1 MDVLAHMRVFRAVVE
16 RDSFSKA
23 ALELNQS
30 AAAISKQVRQ
40 LEERLGT
47 LLLVRT
53 TRRMSLSDGG
63 RAYYLECCR
72 LLDEIA
78 ALEVAT
84 RGCAGKVAGRLRVNA
99 PLSFGLKV
107 LSPLLPAFMARYPDV
122 RPELTLDDRLR
133 DVVGEGYDVS
143 LRIRAAL
150 ADSTLV
156 ARRLGD
162 VEQMICAA
170 PAYLARRGIPASI
183 ADLDGHD
190 CIAYGRGDGSP
201 MPWLFPG
208 DNGGQVEYRL
218 ASPRMTVGDAEART
232 AAVLAGL
239 GVAQL
244 ATWLVQE
251 YLATGAIVAVLP
263 ALATPGLPLY
273 LAWPLARQ
281 LTPKTGPLLQEL
293 RQRLTIS

>member
-1 MDVLAHMRVFRAVVE
+1 MMDVLAHMRVFRAVVE

-107 LSPLLPAFMARYPDV
+107 LSPLLPVFMQRYPEIQ
-122 RPELTLDDRLR
+122 PELTLDDRLR

-170 PAYLARRGIPASI
+170 PAYLARRGTPQRAL
-183 ADLDGHD
+183 DLHGHD
-190 CIAYGRGDGSP
+190 CLA
-201 MPWLFPG
+201 
-208 DNGGQVEYRL
+208 YRL
-218 ASPRMTVGDAEART
+218 ADSPGIW
-232 AAVLAGL
+232 
-239 GVAQL
+239 QL
-244 ATWLVQE
+244 DGPE
-251 YLATGAIVAVLP
+251 GASNIVLP
-263 ALATPGLPLY
+263 VRFSADSSLLLADMLVAGIGVGALPSFVAAPLLASGALARVLPSH
-273 LAWPLARQ
+273 AMARRGVYA
-281 LTPKTGPLLQEL
+281 LTPDGRHVPQKVRAFCDFLAQEL
-293 RQRLTIS
+293 QAA

>member
-107 LSPLLPAFMARYPDV
+107 LSPLLPVFMQRYPEIQ
-122 RPELTLDDRLR
+122 PELTLDDRLR

-170 PAYLARRGIPASI
+170 PAYLARRGTPQRAL
-183 ADLDGHD
+183 DLHGHD
-190 CIAYGRGDGSP
+190 CLA
-201 MPWLFPG
+201 
-208 DNGGQVEYRL
+208 YRL
-218 ASPRMTVGDAEART
+218 ADSPGIW
-232 AAVLAGL
+232 
-239 GVAQL
+239 QL
-244 ATWLVQE
+244 DGPE
-251 YLATGAIVAVLP
+251 GASNIVLP
-263 ALATPGLPLY
+263 VRFSADSSLLLADMLVAGIGVGALPSFVAAPLLASGALARVLPSH
-273 LAWPLARQ
+273 AMARRGVYA
-281 LTPKTGPLLQEL
+281 LTPDGRHVPQKVRAFCDFLAQEL
-293 RQRLTIS
+293 QAA

>member
-78 ALEVAT
+78 ALEAAT

-107 LSPLLPAFMARYPDV
+107 LSPLLPVFMQRYPEIQ
-122 RPELTLDDRLR
+122 PELTLDDRLR

-150 ADSTLV
+150 ADSSLV
-156 ARRLGD
+156 ARRLGE

-170 PAYLARRGIPASI
+170 PAYLARRGTPQRAL
-183 ADLDGHD
+183 DLHGHD
-190 CIAYGRGDGSP
+190 CLA
-201 MPWLFPG
+201 
-208 DNGGQVEYRL
+208 YRL
-218 ASPRMTVGDAEART
+218 ADSPGIWQLDGPEGASNIVLPVRFSADSSLLLADMLVAGIGVGALPSFV
-232 AAVLAGL
+232 AAPLLASGVLAR
-239 GVAQL
+239 
-244 ATWLVQE
+244 
-251 YLATGAIVAVLP
+251 VLP
-263 ALATPGLPLY
+263 SHAM
-273 LAWPLARQ
+273 ARRGVYA
-281 LTPKTGPLLQEL
+281 LTPDGRHVPQKVRAFCDFLAQEL
-293 RQRLTIS
+293 QAA

>member
-1 MDVLAHMRVFRAVVE
+1 MDVFAHMRVFRAVVE

-53 TRRMSLSDGG
+53 TRRMSLSDSG

-78 ALEVAT
+78 ALELAT
-84 RGCAGKVAGRLRVNA
+84 RGCAGKVAGRLRVNV

-107 LSPLLPAFMARYPDV
+107 LSPLLPVFMARHPEV
-122 RPELTLDDRLR
+122 KLELTLDDRLR

-150 ADSTLV
+150 ADSSLV
-156 ARRLGD
+156 ARRLGE

-170 PAYLARRGIPASI
+170 PAYLARRGTPRQAL
-183 ADLDGHD
+183 DLHGHD
-190 CIAYGRGDGSP
+190 CLA
-201 MPWLFPG
+201 
-208 DNGGQVEYRL
+208 YRL
-218 ASPRMTVGDAEART
+218 ADSPGIWQLDGPEGVSSIVLPVRFSADSSLLLADMLVAGVGVGALPSFVAAPLLASGALARVLPSHGMARRGVYALYPDGRHVPQKVRAFCDFLAEA
-232 AAVLAGL
+232 LQAG
-239 GVAQL
+239 
-244 ATWLVQE
+244 
-251 YLATGAIVAVLP
+251 
-263 ALATPGLPLY
+263 
-273 LAWPLARQ
+273 
-281 LTPKTGPLLQEL
+281 
-293 RQRLTIS
+293 

>member
-170 PAYLARRGIPASI
+170 PAYLARRGTPRQAT
-183 ADLDGHD
+183 DLHGHD
-190 CIAYGRGDGSP
+190 CLA
-201 MPWLFPG
+201 
-208 DNGGQVEYRL
+208 YRL
-218 ASPRMTVGDAEART
+218 ADSPGVWQLDGPEGASSIVLPVRFSADNSLMLADMLVAGIGVGALPSFIAAPLLASGALARVLPSHAMARRGVYALTPDGRHVPQRVRAFCDFLAEAW
-232 AAVLAGL
+232 
-239 GVAQL
+239 Q
-244 ATWLVQE
+244 
-251 YLATGAIVAVLP
+251 
-263 ALATPGLPLY
+263 PG
-273 LAWPLARQ
+273 
-281 LTPKTGPLLQEL
+281 
-293 RQRLTIS
+293 

>member
-1 MDVLAHMRVFRAVVE
+1 MDVLALMRVFRAVVE

-30 AAAISKQVRQ
+30 AAAVSKQVRQ

-47 LLLVRT
+47 VLLVRT

-78 ALEVAT
+78 ALELAT
-84 RGCAGKVAGRLRVNA
+84 RGCAGKVAGRLRVNV

-107 LSPLLPAFMARYPDV
+107 LSPLLPAFMARYPEV
-122 RPELTLDDRLR
+122 KLELTLDDRLR

-170 PAYLARRGIPASI
+170 PAYLARRGTPRQAT
-183 ADLDGHD
+183 DLHGHD
-190 CIAYGRGDGSP
+190 CLA
-201 MPWLFPG
+201 
-208 DNGGQVEYRL
+208 YRL
-218 ASPRMTVGDAEART
+218 ADSPGVWQLDGPEGPSSIVLPVRFSADNSLMLADMLVAGIGVGALPSFIAAPLLAGGALVRVLPSHAMARRGVYALTPDGRHVPQRVRAFCDFLAEAW
-232 AAVLAGL
+232 
-239 GVAQL
+239 Q
-244 ATWLVQE
+244 
-251 YLATGAIVAVLP
+251 
-263 ALATPGLPLY
+263 PG
-273 LAWPLARQ
+273 
-281 LTPKTGPLLQEL
+281 
-293 RQRLTIS
+293 

>member
-23 ALELNQS
+23 AQELNQS

-40 LEERLGT
+40 LEARLGT
-47 LLLVRT
+47 VLLVRT

-99 PLSFGLKV
+99 PLSFGLTV
-107 LSPLLPAFMARYPDV
+107 LSPLLPVFMQRYPDV
-122 RPELTLDDRLR
+122 RLEMTLDDRLR

-150 ADSTLV
+150 ADSSLV
-156 ARRLGD
+156 ARRLGE

-170 PAYLARRGIPASI
+170 PDYLARRGTPLRAP
-183 ADLDGHD
+183 DLHGHD
-190 CIAYGRGDGSP
+190 CLA
-201 MPWLFPG
+201 
-208 DNGGQVEYRL
+208 YRL
-218 ASPRMTVGDAEART
+218 ADSPGIWQLDGPEGASSVVLPVRFAADSSLLLADMLVAGMGVGALPSFI
-232 AAVLAGL
+232 AAPLLASG
-239 GVAQL
+239 A
-244 ATWLVQE
+244 LVR
-251 YLATGAIVAVLP
+251 VLP
-263 ALATPGLPLY
+263 AHGM
-273 LAWPLARQ
+273 ARRGVYA
-281 LTPKTGPLLQEL
+281 LTPDGRHVPQKVRAFCDFLAQQLQAA
-293 RQRLTIS
+293 

>member
-122 RPELTLDDRLR
+122 KPELTLDDRLR

-170 PAYLARRGIPASI
+170 PAYLARRGTPRQAT
-183 ADLDGHD
+183 DLHGHD
-190 CIAYGRGDGSP
+190 CLA
-201 MPWLFPG
+201 
-208 DNGGQVEYRL
+208 YRL
-218 ASPRMTVGDAEART
+218 ADSPGVWRLDGPEGASAIVLPVRFAADNSLMLADMLVAGIGVGALPSFIAAPLLASGALARVLPSHAMARRGVYALTPDGRHVPQRVRAFCDFLAEAW
-232 AAVLAGL
+232 
-239 GVAQL
+239 Q
-244 ATWLVQE
+244 
-251 YLATGAIVAVLP
+251 
-263 ALATPGLPLY
+263 PG
-273 LAWPLARQ
+273 
-281 LTPKTGPLLQEL
+281 
-293 RQRLTIS
+293 

>member
-107 LSPLLPAFMARYPDV
+107 LSPLLPVFMQRYPEIQL
-122 RPELTLDDRLR
+122 ELTLDDRLR

-170 PAYLARRGIPASI
+170 PAYLARRGTPQRAL
-183 ADLDGHD
+183 DLHGHD
-190 CIAYGRGDGSP
+190 CLA
-201 MPWLFPG
+201 
-208 DNGGQVEYRL
+208 YRL
-218 ASPRMTVGDAEART
+218 ADSPGIW
-232 AAVLAGL
+232 
-239 GVAQL
+239 QL
-244 ATWLVQE
+244 DGPE
-251 YLATGAIVAVLP
+251 GASNIVLP
-263 ALATPGLPLY
+263 VRFSADSSLLLADMLVAGIGVGALPSFVAAPLLASGALARVLPSH
-273 LAWPLARQ
+273 AMARRGVYA
-281 LTPKTGPLLQEL
+281 LTPDGRHVPQKVRAFCDFLAQEL
-293 RQRLTIS
+293 QAA

>member
-1 MDVLAHMRVFRAVVE
+1 MDVLALMRVFRTVVE
-16 RDSFSKA
+16 RDSFGKA

-47 LLLVRT
+47 LLLLRT

-63 RAYYLECCR
+63 RAYYIECCR

-78 ALEVAT
+78 ALELAT
-84 RGCAGKVAGRLRVNA
+84 RGSASKVAGRLRVNV

-107 LSPLLPAFMARYPDV
+107 LSPLLPAFMQRYSEV
-122 RPELTLDDRLR
+122 KLELTLDDRLR

-156 ARRLGD
+156 ARRLGE

-170 PAYLARRGIPASI
+170 PAYLARRGTPMQAL
-183 ADLDGHD
+183 DLHGHD
-190 CIAYGRGDGSP
+190 CLA
-201 MPWLFPG
+201 
-208 DNGGQVEYRL
+208 YRL
-218 ASPRMTVGDAEART
+218 ADSPGIW
-232 AAVLAGL
+232 
-239 GVAQL
+239 QL
-244 ATWLVQE
+244 DGPE
-251 YLATGAIVAVLP
+251 GASSIVLP
-263 ALATPGLPLY
+263 VCLSADNSLLLADMLVAGVGVGALPSFIAAPLLASGVLVRVLPSHAMDRRGVY
-273 LAWPLARQ
+273 A
-281 LTPKTGPLLQEL
+281 LTPDGRHVPQKVRAFCDFLAAAL
-293 RQRLTIS
+293 

>member
-16 RDSFSKA
+16 CDSFSKA
-23 ALELNQS
+23 ALALNQS

-107 LSPLLPAFMARYPDV
+107 LSPLLPAFLARYPDV
-122 RPELTLDDRLR
+122 KPELTLDDRLR

-170 PAYLARRGIPASI
+170 PAYLARRGTPRQAT
-183 ADLDGHD
+183 DLYTHD
-190 CIAYGRGDGSP
+190 CLA
-201 MPWLFPG
+201 
-208 DNGGQVEYRL
+208 YRL
-218 ASPRMTVGDAEART
+218 ADSPGVWQLDGPEGASSIILPVRFSADSSLMLADMLVAGIGVGALPSFVAAPLLASGALARVLPSHAMARRGVYALTPDGRHVPQRVRAFCDFLAEAW
-232 AAVLAGL
+232 
-239 GVAQL
+239 Q
-244 ATWLVQE
+244 
-251 YLATGAIVAVLP
+251 
-263 ALATPGLPLY
+263 PG
-273 LAWPLARQ
+273 
-281 LTPKTGPLLQEL
+281 
-293 RQRLTIS
+293 

>member
-23 ALELNQS
+23 AQELNQS

-47 LLLVRT
+47 VLLVRT

-78 ALEVAT
+78 ALEQAT

-107 LSPLLPAFMARYPDV
+107 LSPLLPAFMQRYPDV
-122 RPELTLDDRLR
+122 TLELTLDDRLR

-170 PAYLARRGIPASI
+170 PAYLARRGMPLQAT
-183 ADLDGHD
+183 DLHGHD
-190 CIAYGRGDGSP
+190 CLA
-201 MPWLFPG
+201 
-208 DNGGQVEYRL
+208 YRL
-218 ASPRMTVGDAEART
+218 ADSPGIWQLDGPEGASSIVLPVRFSADSSLLLADMLVAGIGVGALPSFV
-232 AAVLAGL
+232 AAPLLASG
-239 GVAQL
+239 A
-244 ATWLVQE
+244 LVR
-251 YLATGAIVAVLP
+251 VLP
-263 ALATPGLPLY
+263 AHGMARRGVFALMPDGRHVQQKVRAFCDFLAGALP
-273 LAWPLARQ
+273 AA
-281 LTPKTGPLLQEL
+281 
-293 RQRLTIS
+293 

>member
-133 DVVGEGYDVS
+133 DVVGEGDVVS
-143 LRIRAAL
+143 GRIRAAL

-170 PAYLARRGIPASI
+170 PAYLARRGTPRQAQ
-183 ADLDGHD
+183 DLHGHD
-190 CIAYGRGDGSP
+190 CLA
-201 MPWLFPG
+201 
-208 DNGGQVEYRL
+208 YRL
-218 ASPRMTVGDAEART
+218 ADSPGVWQLDGPEGPSSIVLPVRFSADNSLMLADMLVAGIGVGALPSFIAAPLLAGGALVRVLPSHAMARRGVYALTPDGRHVPQRVRAFCDFLAEAW
-232 AAVLAGL
+232 
-239 GVAQL
+239 Q
-244 ATWLVQE
+244 
-251 YLATGAIVAVLP
+251 
-263 ALATPGLPLY
+263 PG
-273 LAWPLARQ
+273 
-281 LTPKTGPLLQEL
+281 
-293 RQRLTIS
+293 

>member
-23 ALELNQS
+23 AQELNQS

-40 LEERLGT
+40 LEARLGT
-47 LLLVRT
+47 VLLVRT

-99 PLSFGLKV
+99 PLSFGLTV
-107 LSPLLPAFMARYPDV
+107 LSPLLPVFMQRYPDV
-122 RPELTLDDRLR
+122 RLEMTLDDRLR

-143 LRIRAAL
+143 LRIRATL

-170 PAYLARRGIPASI
+170 PAYLARRGTPRQVQ
-183 ADLDGHD
+183 DLHGHD
-190 CIAYGRGDGSP
+190 CLA
-201 MPWLFPG
+201 
-208 DNGGQVEYRL
+208 YRL
-218 ASPRMTVGDAEART
+218 ADSPGVWQ
-232 AAVLAGL
+232 LAGPEGASSIVL
-239 GVAQL
+239 PVRFSADSSLLLADMLVAGIGVGALPSFVATPLL
-244 ATWLVQE
+244 ASGALVRVLPLHGMARRGVYALTPDGRHVQE
-251 YLATGAIVAVLP
+251 KVRAFCDFLAVALQGA
-263 ALATPGLPLY
+263 
-273 LAWPLARQ
+273 
-281 LTPKTGPLLQEL
+281 
-293 RQRLTIS
+293 

>member
-1 MDVLAHMRVFRAVVE
+1 MDVLALMRVFRAVVE

-30 AAAISKQVRQ
+30 AAAVSKQVRQ

-47 LLLVRT
+47 VLLVRT

-78 ALEVAT
+78 ALELAT
-84 RGCAGKVAGRLRVNA
+84 RGCAGKVAGRLRVNV

-107 LSPLLPAFMARYPDV
+107 LSPLLPAFMARYPEV
-122 RPELTLDDRLR
+122 TLELTLDDRLR

-150 ADSTLV
+150 ADSSLV

-170 PAYLARRGIPASI
+170 PDYLARRGTPLRAL
-183 ADLDGHD
+183 DLHDHD
-190 CIAYGRGDGSP
+190 CLA
-201 MPWLFPG
+201 
-208 DNGGQVEYRL
+208 YRL
-218 ASPRMTVGDAEART
+218 ADSPGVWQLDGPEGASSIVLPVRFSADSSLLLADMLVAGIGVGALPSFVAAPLLASGALVRVLPSHGMARR
-232 AAVLAGL
+232 
-239 GVAQL
+239 GVYAL
-244 ATWLVQE
+244 MPDGRHVQE
-251 YLATGAIVAVLP
+251 KVRAFCDFLAA
-263 ALATPGLPLY
+263 ALQG
-273 LAWPLARQ
+273 
-281 LTPKTGPLLQEL
+281 G
-293 RQRLTIS
+293 

>member
-1 MDVLAHMRVFRAVVE
+1 MMDVLAHMRVFRAVVE

-170 PAYLARRGIPASI
+170 PAYLARRGTPRQAT
-183 ADLDGHD
+183 DLHGHD
-190 CIAYGRGDGSP
+190 CLA
-201 MPWLFPG
+201 
-208 DNGGQVEYRL
+208 YRL
-218 ASPRMTVGDAEART
+218 ADSPGVWQLDGPEGASSIVLPVRFSADNSLMLADMLVAGIGVGALPSFIAAPLLAGGALARVLPSHAMARRGVYALTPDGRHVPQRVRAFCDFLAEAW
-232 AAVLAGL
+232 
-239 GVAQL
+239 Q
-244 ATWLVQE
+244 
-251 YLATGAIVAVLP
+251 
-263 ALATPGLPLY
+263 PG
-273 LAWPLARQ
+273 
-281 LTPKTGPLLQEL
+281 
-293 RQRLTIS
+293 